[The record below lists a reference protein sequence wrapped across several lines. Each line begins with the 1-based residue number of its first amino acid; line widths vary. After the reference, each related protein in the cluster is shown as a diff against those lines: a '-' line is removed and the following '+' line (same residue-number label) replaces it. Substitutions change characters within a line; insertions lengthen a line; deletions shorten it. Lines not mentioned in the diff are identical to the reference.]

1 MQIIVPCVVEIPDD
15 AADLNVLEAL
25 VQDAGRR
32 AMRQALDRAWQA
44 LQAREPACPR
54 CLSGATVADG
64 TRPYRVAT
72 VFGDVTLTRLRR
84 RCRGCGAVYQP
95 QDALLHAA
103 GPGRATAG
111 LVAAALLAG
120 ASWPFAV
127 AADVLGRLS
136 GAQVSAEWIRQTSI
150 AQGQALGIQAA
161 AEAEALITGQSLLAL
176 DAGGELAAQLLLAL
190 DGGWLAS
197 HDTAGGM
204 EAKVAVIATGRE
216 QIGRT
221 RWRLRGRRYV
231 GRVQDAA
238 QFGPQVFQAAT
249 AVGLGP
255 DTQVAVL
262 GDGAAWITSLTAAC
276 FPGAERRLDLWHLL
290 RRATEAVRAE
300 PLDEATAQRV
310 RTELTALL
318 RRGAV
323 AEAETLVQQAL
334 HSQVGQAFGGYL
346 ANQREWIVD
355 ADALQAAGEVVGS
368 GAVEKGV
375 DLVINRRCKGR
386 RGMRWW
392 RANADAIVVLR
403 TRILNGEPLAA

>member
-32 AMRQALDRAWQA
+32 AMRQALNRAWQA

-72 VFGDVTLTRLRR
+72 VFGAVTLTRLRR

-103 GPGRATAG
+103 G
-111 LVAAALLAG
+111 
-120 ASWPFAV
+120 PFAV

-161 AEAEALITGQSLLAL
+161 AEAEALITGQSLRAL
-176 DAGGELAAQLLLAL
+176 DAGGEWTAQLLLAL

-204 EAKVAVIATGRE
+204 EGKVAVIATGRE

-255 DTQVAVL
+255 ETQVAVL
-262 GDGAAWITSLTAAC
+262 GDGAAWITSLTTAC

-300 PLDEATAQRV
+300 PLDEVTAQRV

>member
-32 AMRQALDRAWQA
+32 AMRQALNRAWQA

-72 VFGDVTLTRLRR
+72 VFGAVTLTRLRR

-103 GPGRATAG
+103 G
-111 LVAAALLAG
+111 
-120 ASWPFAV
+120 PFAV

-161 AEAEALITGQSLLAL
+161 AEAEALITGQSLRAL
-176 DAGGELAAQLLLAL
+176 DAGGEWTAQLLLAL

-204 EAKVAVIATGRE
+204 EGKVAVIATGRE

-255 DTQVAVL
+255 ETQVAVL
-262 GDGAAWITSLTAAC
+262 GDGAAWITSLTTAC

-300 PLDEATAQRV
+300 PLDEVPAQRV